1 LGEALAT
8 VFVVVVVLE
17 VSVLSMAFGLE
28 KSLVA
33 SPESSRHRPVA
44 LELQEHIRAC
54 GCDVQG
60 PQWEGPFKI
69 DAVTDG
75 ISFCLMPED
84 AYFKKLSGSFSSA
97 RAPLEENKLEL
108 CHERF

>member
-1 LGEALAT
+1 M
-8 VFVVVVVLE
+8 FVVVVVLE

-75 ISFCLMPED
+75 IPFCLMPED

-97 RAPLEENKLEL
+97 QAPLEENKLEL